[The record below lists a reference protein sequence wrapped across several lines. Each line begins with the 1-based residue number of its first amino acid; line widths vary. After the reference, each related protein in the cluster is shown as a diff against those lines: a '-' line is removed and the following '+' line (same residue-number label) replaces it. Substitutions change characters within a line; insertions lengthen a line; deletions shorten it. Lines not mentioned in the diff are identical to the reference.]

1 MKFIEYYLLDEEF
14 VKYLV
19 KHRKKKKVIRFNKV
33 KEVHINFMKEL
44 MKDDKLKN
52 LTLCQK
58 RKRMNDEFPQLHISR
73 STVFKIVNPIYFN

>member
-19 KHRKKKKVIRFNKV
+19 KHKKKKKVIRFNKV
-33 KEVHINFMKEL
+33 KEVHINFFKEL

-52 LTLCQK
+52 LTLC
-58 RKRMNDEFPQLHISR
+58 
-73 STVFKIVNPIYFN
+73 